1 MERNIN
7 EIKLNQKINEILNL
21 IKDFRAGSTSDNDN
35 ELVVNYLDSQFI
47 LSIKEVP
54 KIDNIF
60 TAIDKYLR

>member
-1 MERNIN
+1 MDRNIN

-21 IKDFRAGSTSDNDN
+21 IKDFRVGSTSDNDN
-35 ELVVNYLDSQFI
+35 KLIVNYLDSQFV

-60 TAIDKYLR
+60 TAIDEYLR

>member
-1 MERNIN
+1 MDRNIN

-35 ELVVNYLDSQFI
+35 KLVVNYLDSQFV

-60 TAIDKYLR
+60 TAIDEYLR